1 MEATYEIID
10 YSEPMGILIFLHKIN
25 TVATHWHPAQEFL
38 LVLEG
43 ECEITSDKTRT
54 YKEDDI
60 IMINAYEPHSLLAKS
75 GAVLLA
81 LQIKDGI
88 FESNEGFCVD
98 SVRNPDA
105 DYTVIKSI
113 MARLIK
119 LHNDRPCG
127 FEALMQSEI
136 YMLKHDLVVKF
147 RPDPKTAARNL
158 TYRKHPS
165 RLSDVL
171 DYINA
176 HYKEPITL
184 SQIAG
189 HFFFS
194 DAYLSRSFEKAM
206 GISFKKY
213 LARLRFADAVDMLM
227 STNAPIDEIAA
238 SCGFPNTRAFVEIHK
253 DVYGCLPS
261 QRRKD
266 MNAVAGK
273 SAGKSMGYIEFSP
286 AECLSKLASYLKND
300 TPYSRTLATAP
311 VPPLINESI
320 SYSFDASLHIA
331 ELEHNERTFCTVG
344 RASDLLREN
353 IRDMIRDMQ
362 KTIGF
367 KYIKFHGIFDD
378 DMSVCTEASD
388 GRPIVYFG
396 KIDLV
401 LDFLLSVGLKPLI
414 QLSFMP
420 ARLARYPE
428 KRAFFRPTIISEPRS
443 DNEWAELVSEFVR
456 HIVDRYG
463 AVTVS
468 SWLFTVWNEAETP
481 SHMFGFRDP
490 SLFGEFYRVTYEAVK
505 EVLPSAKFGSTSILY
520 ETLINSD
527 WFEQTYTPLKNCRP
541 DFILLHFYPVKSST
555 GFRINSLGSSNIQL
569 HHDPHIMYQS
579 IIAVKQKLKSLGYEQ
594 LPMYLT
600 EWNSTTSHRDLLNDT
615 AFKGAYVVEN
625 IMENYDRIASFG
637 YWSLTDDITELP
649 EEKDLFHGG
658 IGLYT
663 RNGIRKP
670 PYYAF
675 SFLSSLGNKLI
686 GKENEVMVTESNDG
700 YQILLVNY
708 IHYNE
713 MYACGEL
720 FDTNKNNRYAAF
732 PSGGDKI
739 VHITLGNVVSGKYQK
754 EEWTVNRHHGSVYDI
769 WCDRF
774 HSENDLSLQAIQELQ
789 IASYPKYEIESLTVD
804 NNMMQL
810 TVTLEPH
817 EIRLIRITKRYKI

>member
-81 LQIKDGI
+81 LQIRDGI

-261 QRRKD
+261 
-266 MNAVAGK
+266 
-273 SAGKSMGYIEFSP
+273 
-286 AECLSKLASYLKND
+286 
-300 TPYSRTLATAP
+300 
-311 VPPLINESI
+311 
-320 SYSFDASLHIA
+320 
-331 ELEHNERTFCTVG
+331 
-344 RASDLLREN
+344 
-353 IRDMIRDMQ
+353 
-362 KTIGF
+362 
-367 KYIKFHGIFDD
+367 
-378 DMSVCTEASD
+378 
-388 GRPIVYFG
+388 
-396 KIDLV
+396 
-401 LDFLLSVGLKPLI
+401 
-414 QLSFMP
+414 
-420 ARLARYPE
+420 
-428 KRAFFRPTIISEPRS
+428 
-443 DNEWAELVSEFVR
+443 
-456 HIVDRYG
+456 
-463 AVTVS
+463 
-468 SWLFTVWNEAETP
+468 
-481 SHMFGFRDP
+481 
-490 SLFGEFYRVTYEAVK
+490 
-505 EVLPSAKFGSTSILY
+505 
-520 ETLINSD
+520 
-527 WFEQTYTPLKNCRP
+527 
-541 DFILLHFYPVKSST
+541 
-555 GFRINSLGSSNIQL
+555 
-569 HHDPHIMYQS
+569 
-579 IIAVKQKLKSLGYEQ
+579 
-594 LPMYLT
+594 
-600 EWNSTTSHRDLLNDT
+600 
-615 AFKGAYVVEN
+615 
-625 IMENYDRIASFG
+625 
-637 YWSLTDDITELP
+637 
-649 EEKDLFHGG
+649 
-658 IGLYT
+658 
-663 RNGIRKP
+663 
-670 PYYAF
+670 
-675 SFLSSLGNKLI
+675 
-686 GKENEVMVTESNDG
+686 
-700 YQILLVNY
+700 
-708 IHYNE
+708 
-713 MYACGEL
+713 
-720 FDTNKNNRYAAF
+720 
-732 PSGGDKI
+732 
-739 VHITLGNVVSGKYQK
+739 
-754 EEWTVNRHHGSVYDI
+754 
-769 WCDRF
+769 
-774 HSENDLSLQAIQELQ
+774 
-789 IASYPKYEIESLTVD
+789 
-804 NNMMQL
+804 
-810 TVTLEPH
+810 
-817 EIRLIRITKRYKI
+817 